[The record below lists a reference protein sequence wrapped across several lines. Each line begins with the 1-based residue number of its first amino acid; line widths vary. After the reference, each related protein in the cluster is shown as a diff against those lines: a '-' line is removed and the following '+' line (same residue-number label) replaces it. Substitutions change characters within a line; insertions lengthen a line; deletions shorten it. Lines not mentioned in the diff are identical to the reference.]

1 MRMGATM
8 MPEDKPAPVEDS
20 GAEGGAPA
28 PVLVH

>member
-1 MRMGATM
+1 MRMGAT
-8 MPEDKPAPVEDS
+8 MPEDKPAPIEDS